1 MSLGASLTFKQRVM
15 DSKSSLSKKSI
26 LDIQLIYKISVDIHN
41 HQSPNSVFLINNI
54 IFFLCPYF
62 VSSLLAF
69 VEQYSFE
76 KQDLLLPC

>member
-41 HQSPNSVFLINNI
+41 HLSPNSVFLINYI

-62 VSSLLAF
+62 VSGLLAF